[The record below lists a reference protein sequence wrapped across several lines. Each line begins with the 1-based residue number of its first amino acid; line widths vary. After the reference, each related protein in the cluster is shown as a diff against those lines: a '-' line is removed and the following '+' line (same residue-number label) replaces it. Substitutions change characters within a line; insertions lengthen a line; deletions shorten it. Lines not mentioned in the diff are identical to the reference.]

1 MAIVYPELFSAF
13 RFLVEIENSGVTSA
27 AFTQFSGVKVNVQT
41 ITARGGNDERGVMET
56 IPVGT
61 NFAPVTFRKGVIGD
75 NELLDWLFAAAS
87 VTKGLGSPTG
97 LNLQRTINV
106 VALDDKGNRGVTWTL
121 QDAMPIAYELSPMDG
136 SRSEVLTESMTF
148 EIGGVQRWTN
158 PLPTD
163 GWSLLDLLR

>member
-75 NELLDWLFAAAS
+75 NELLDWLFSAAAPS
-87 VTKGLGSPTG
+87 GSGPSG
-97 LNLQRTINV
+97 LNLRRTINV
-106 VALDDKGNRGVTWTL
+106 VALDDHGNRGVTWSL
-121 QDAMPIAYELSPMDG
+121 KNAMPIAYELSPMDG

-148 EIGGVQRWTN
+148 AINGVERVTR
-158 PLPTD
+158 PLPLI
-163 GWSLLDLLR
+163 GLR